1 MEAALEYDQQIGP
14 SLVMDNDRDHRQL
27 QLQHAASGQHDLM
40 HVHDGERGDSRH
52 FGRLLDAINIG
63 SNDIPP
69 STALIA
75 HDEHWPQS
83 DRLSQKQ
90 VTCPLFVA
98 LYIHLTHFVCH
109 RDLKNGSERSRTQ
122 ESLELSTS

>member
-1 MEAALEYDQQIGP
+1 MDAALEYDQQIGP

-27 QLQHAASGQHDLM
+27 QLQHATNGQHDIM
-40 HVHDGERGDSRH
+40 HIHDGERGDSRH

-63 SNDIPP
+63 SNDILP
-69 STALIA
+69 STAVIA

-90 VTCPLFVA
+90 V
-98 LYIHLTHFVCH
+98 I
-109 RDLKNGSERSRTQ
+109 
-122 ESLELSTS
+122 